1 MGMLSRE
8 GPIATVANRSGGL
21 EREDRESAFARHV
34 DRRALDRAYRYAT
47 LMLGDRAEAEDAV
60 HDAALSAWRRWDD
73 LRDKGRF
80 EPWFGRI
87 VANNCRDRLRTRR
100 RASVRYDDAAFEE
113 FGSLATDDHAEGIA
127 RRQMI
132 AAALG
137 ALDAEHREVVILRYF
152 VDLTVDD
159 IAARLGI
166 RSGTV
171 KSRLHYALRTLRDA
185 VDAPTE
191 GTRQ

>member
-1 MGMLSRE
+1 MLSRE
-8 GPIATVANRSGGL
+8 GPIATVANRTGGL
-21 EREDRESAFARHV
+21 EREDRDAAFARLV

-60 HDAALSAWRRWDD
+60 HDAALNAWRGWGD
-73 LRDKGRF
+73 LRDRERF
-80 EPWFGRI
+80 EQWFGRI
-87 VANNCRDRLRTRR
+87 VANACRDRLRSRR
-100 RASVRYDDAAFEE
+100 RASVQYDDAAFEE
-113 FGSLATDDHAEGIA
+113 LGSLATEDHAEGIA
-127 RRQMI
+127 RRHMI

-137 ALDAEHREVVILRYF
+137 KLDADHREVVILRYF

-171 KSRLHYALRTLRDA
+171 KSRIHYALRTLREA
-185 VDAPTE
+185 VDAPRE
-191 GTRQ
+191 GARQ